1 MIFDSRPWK
10 KELSKLSQI
19 IYRARFKT
27 KLSESRDI
35 AYEKAIFISAY
46 IVRKLFE
53 TSKLSY
59 KLKEISCP
67 IKKYPNI
74 KHVNLFNWHNIDQV
88 FDLNNPAKHSLNI
101 KKLCNYLIHSF
112 IFILSYNERNSLNGF
127 FFTSDK
133 EKNNSLYFIQI
144 KDFINILQKIVED
157 EKIHSRY
164 IKDKNGDLE
173 EIDPNLKNKF
183 I

>member
-1 MIFDSRPWK
+1 MP
-10 KELSKLSQI
+10 
-19 IYRARFKT
+19 Y
-27 KLSESRDI
+27 
-35 AYEKAIFISAY
+35 
-46 IVRKLFE
+46 
-53 TSKLSY
+53 
-59 KLKEISCP
+59 
-67 IKKYPNI
+67 KKYPNI

-144 KDFINILQKIVED
+144 KDFINILQKIVKD

-164 IKDKNGDLE
+164 IKDKNGDLK
-173 EIDPNLKNKF
+173 EIDPS
-183 I
+183 